1 MGIILGV
8 LIVILQLRI
17 MKLIYEI
24 KDELED
30 RKRF

>member
-1 MGIILGV
+1 MGIILG
-8 LIVILQLRI
+8 IIGILLQFRI
-17 MKLIYEI
+17 MKLLFEI